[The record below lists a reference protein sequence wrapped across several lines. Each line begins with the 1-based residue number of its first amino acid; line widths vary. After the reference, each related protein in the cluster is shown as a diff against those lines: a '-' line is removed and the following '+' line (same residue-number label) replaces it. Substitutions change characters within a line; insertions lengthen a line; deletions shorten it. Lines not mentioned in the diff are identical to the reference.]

1 MSKTLQQTVRFAAP
15 PERIYA
21 LYADARLHSA
31 ATGAPARFASRPGAA
46 FSSWGGHLRG
56 RLLVLDPPRLLVQT
70 WRGAGWKASEADSV
84 LVLIFHKHKNGKGT
98 VLRMVLSNI
107 PDAYVESIR
116 KGWPSHYW
124 TPWREYLRRHD

>member
-31 ATGAPARFASRPGAA
+31 ATGAPARFASKPGAA

-56 RLLVLDPPRLLVQT
+56 RLLALDPPRLLVQT
-70 WRGAGWKASEADSV
+70 WRGAGWKAGEADSV
-84 LVLIFHKHKNGKGT
+84 LVLSLRKEGRGT
-98 VLRMVLSNI
+98 VLQMVHSNI

-124 TPWREYLRRHD
+124 TLWKQYLRRHA